1 LCAVRKRQILGLSIG
16 GLLLVIAF
24 ARLCFGSPAIPVR
37 IAQVE
42 RARVEATIANSKAGS
57 VRARRR
63 AKLSPEAAGRVVE
76 VPRREGDRVER
87 GDVIVVL
94 NDASQRAELLHAER
108 SLTAAKAALEESR
121 LAHSLALRDLERTR
135 ELAAKDIVSAEL
147 MDRVQT
153 EHDQAQAA
161 YAARRAEVAKAGAA
175 IAVARAEVA
184 KAVIRAPFDGVLA
197 ELDVQLGEWITSESP
212 YIAIVPSIDIIDP
225 SSLYVSAPMDE
236 VDGARIQVG
245 QRAKVSVDSHP
256 GQRFPGRVVR
266 VAPYVLDVEAQN
278 RTLEVEVELDD
289 EQFSATLLPGT
300 SADVEVVLDV
310 RDDVPRIPTSALIAG
325 ERVLVVRDGRLVEQS
340 VEIGLKNWDHAEVLS
355 GLEPGQQVV
364 VSLDREGVRSGARV
378 VVETPARP

>member
-1 LCAVRKRQILGLSIG
+1 
-16 GLLLVIAF
+16 
-24 ARLCFGSPAIPVR
+24 
-37 IAQVE
+37 
-42 RARVEATIANSKAGS
+42 
-57 VRARRR
+57 
-63 AKLSPEAAGRVVE
+63 
-76 VPRREGDRVER
+76 
-87 GDVIVVL
+87 
-94 NDASQRAELLHAER
+94 
-108 SLTAAKAALEESR
+108 
-121 LAHSLALRDLERTR
+121 
-135 ELAAKDIVSAEL
+135 
-147 MDRVQT
+147 
-153 EHDQAQAA
+153 
-161 YAARRAEVAKAGAA
+161 
-175 IAVARAEVA
+175 
-184 KAVIRAPFDGVLA
+184 
-197 ELDVQLGEWITSESP
+197 
-212 YIAIVPSIDIIDP
+212 
-225 SSLYVSAPMDE
+225 MDE